1 MQRINGLFVFFNQLK
16 QREVYSNCFS
26 AHRRQKIFV
35 GAANFSFSVSII
47 FNIISFSL
55 KQDRWKS
62 SSAMTRRKIA
72 FHHLRWHVSDFY
84 PSFTSFFDDFTLM
97 TLFYSGNRQRSH
109 FSYSLLLTIYS
120 SKGLSYST
128 THTHHHLQQKTFVPC
143 ERHSSKEIAVLVM
156 SIEASSSLRFGR
168 RRPVAPDQQT
178 DFRLSK
184 FSSSSHNQRTFSL
197 QNERATK
204 FFSLFKSIS
213 ACKREDFSSLSHRSA
228 TKKVDFSQI
237 DMGESCECVYSY
249 RNSMIVCA
257 VREVQWAANNFSLSF
272 QPGRWVKL
280 CLWEK
285 SVLTTNLFS
294 HGRSFSEEV
303 LVLWRRS
310 ASYQV
315 FAAENRLDDIR
326 D

>member
-1 MQRINGLFVFFNQLK
+1 
-16 QREVYSNCFS
+16 
-26 AHRRQKIFV
+26 
-35 GAANFSFSVSII
+35 
-47 FNIISFSL
+47 
-55 KQDRWKS
+55 
-62 SSAMTRRKIA
+62 
-72 FHHLRWHVSDFY
+72 
-84 PSFTSFFDDFTLM
+84 M

-109 FSYSLLLTIYS
+109 FSYSFLLTIYS

-128 THTHHHLQQKTFVPC
+128 THTHHHLQQKTFVRC
-143 ERHSSKEIAVLVM
+143 ERDTHRKRLAVLLM
-156 SIEASSSLRFGR
+156 SIEESSSLRFER

-197 QNERATK
+197 QNEKATK
-204 FFSLFKSIS
+204 WKRLFFSLFKSIL

-257 VREVQWAANNFSLSF
+257 VYEEVQWAANNFSFVISN
-272 QPGRWVKL
+272 WSMSKV
-280 CLWEK
+280 
-285 SVLTTNLFS
+285 
-294 HGRSFSEEV
+294 V
-303 LVLWRRS
+303 LVREER
-310 ASYQV
+310 ASWQRISFLTVVYLV
-315 FAAENRLDDIR
+315 KKCSFCGDEAHPTKYLRAENRLDDIR